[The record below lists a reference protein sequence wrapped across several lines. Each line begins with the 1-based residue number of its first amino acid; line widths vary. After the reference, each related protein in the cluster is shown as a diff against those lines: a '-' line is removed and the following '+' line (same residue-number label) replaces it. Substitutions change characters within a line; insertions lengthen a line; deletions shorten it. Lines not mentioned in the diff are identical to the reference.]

1 MLYFYL
7 RLLNASCN
15 NMIYKVKLPNTQLKD
30 ITLDV
35 TSNKF
40 LLCSS
45 KYYLSTQLSQT
56 VDPKQVRAKWDSKK
70 ETLNV
75 TLTIIREDE

>member
-1 MLYFYL
+1 MY
-7 RLLNASCN
+7 R
-15 NMIYKVKLPNTQLKD
+15 VKLPGTVLKD

-40 LLCSS
+40 LVCSA
-45 KYYLSTQLSQT
+45 KYYLSTQISQT
-56 VDPKQVRAKWDSKK
+56 VDPKQVQAKWDAKK

-75 TLTIIREDE
+75 TLTIVHDDE